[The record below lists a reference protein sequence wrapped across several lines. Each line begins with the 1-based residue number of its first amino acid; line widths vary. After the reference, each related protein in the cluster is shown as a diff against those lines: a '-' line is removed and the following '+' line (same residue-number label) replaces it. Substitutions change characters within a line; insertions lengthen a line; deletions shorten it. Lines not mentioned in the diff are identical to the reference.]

1 MQTRPHT
8 DLHGPTLTFADG
20 VGVGAPG
27 APRMCRL
34 AIWTTASIVALCPV
48 LCPPPNPTECAGV
61 SRHRWKALLDKAS
74 VTIRSKWSYSV

>member
-27 APRMCRL
+27 HLECAGL
-34 AIWTTASIVALCPV
+34 AIWATASTVALCPV
-48 LCPPPNPTECAGV
+48 LCPPPIPTECDRV
-61 SRHRWKALLDKAS
+61 SLHRWKALSDVAFVAFRHL
-74 VTIRSKWSYSV
+74 R